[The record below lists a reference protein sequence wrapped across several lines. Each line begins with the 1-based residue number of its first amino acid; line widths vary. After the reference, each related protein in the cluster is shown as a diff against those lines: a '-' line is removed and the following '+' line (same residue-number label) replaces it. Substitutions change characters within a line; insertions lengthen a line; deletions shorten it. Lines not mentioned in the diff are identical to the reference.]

1 MKRRRNFM
9 ISGVL
14 VVLAGF
20 LVDYAW
26 STEESSLSITLM
38 VLATALFLTG
48 VVIFVLN
55 FKE

>member
-1 MKRRRNFM
+1 MKKRRNFM
-9 ISGVL
+9 LAGIL

-20 LVDYAW
+20 LTDYAW
-26 STEESSLSITLM
+26 NTEENSLSVTLM